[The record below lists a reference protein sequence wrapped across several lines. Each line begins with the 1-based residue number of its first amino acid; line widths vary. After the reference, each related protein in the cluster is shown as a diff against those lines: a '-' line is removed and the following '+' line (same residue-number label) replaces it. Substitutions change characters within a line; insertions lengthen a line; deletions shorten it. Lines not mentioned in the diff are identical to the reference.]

1 MFCQTWKLT
10 CCRGDI
16 VQTILLDLSS
26 VLITFVFG
34 NSLIKTSFDAKVI
47 KSNWKLKAML
57 FSGSFGFMFKQCHP
71 TITAQ
76 LLQKNSLVQI

>member
-34 NSLIKTSFDAKVI
+34 NSLIKTSFEAKVI
-47 KSNWKLKAML
+47 RPHEN
-57 FSGSFGFMFKQCHP
+57 
-71 TITAQ
+71 
-76 LLQKNSLVQI
+76 